1 MNSYRIIMFEPN
13 KNAGRIK
20 FQIPYTM
27 KDERIVF
34 KKIDGSY
41 YHPNQRLWS
50 LPNTVNHLNQVKTLF
65 NDKLVVEQKEK
76 IVSIPEIQVTEQ
88 IQQELDRHYQKL
100 KLKSYSDSTIRTY
113 QTNLKQ
119 FFGCFNEHDFSQLT
133 KEQIEDFIYELIQ
146 RYKISE
152 QKQNMMFNAIKSYYE
167 HVLGKPIELYS
178 FSLPKRSKQLLN
190 ILSQAVVLAIIHS
203 LKNIQL

>member
-1 MNSYRIIMFEPN
+1 M
-13 KNAGRIK
+13 
-20 FQIPYTM
+20 
-27 KDERIVF
+27 
-34 KKIDGSY
+34 
-41 YHPNQRLWS
+41 
-50 LPNTVNHLNQVKTLF
+50 
-65 NDKLVVEQKEK
+65 
-76 IVSIPEIQVTEQ
+76 
-88 IQQELDRHYQKL
+88 

-167 HVLGKPIELYS
+167 HVMGKPREYYTITR
-178 FSLPKRSKQLLN
+178 PKRSKELPN
-190 ILSQAVVLAIIHS
+190 ILSEAEVLAIINS
-203 LKNIQL
+203 LKNIKHKAILYIMSP